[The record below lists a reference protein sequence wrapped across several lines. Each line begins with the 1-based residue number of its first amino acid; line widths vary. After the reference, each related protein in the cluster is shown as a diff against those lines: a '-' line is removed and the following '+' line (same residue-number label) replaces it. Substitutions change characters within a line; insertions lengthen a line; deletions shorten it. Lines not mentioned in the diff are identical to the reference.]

1 MTDIISSSVA
11 EMRIARFTVAD
22 QIAYGVVDGD
32 LDDVESLSVIAING
46 HPFAPFELTSARF
59 AMKDVRLL
67 PPVLP
72 NKLIGIGKNYADHAR
87 EMGGEPPTTPV
98 MFLKPSTA
106 VIGPGESVVLPPQS
120 QQVEFEGEIAV
131 VIGRLARDVPPER
144 VAEVILGY
152 TCANDVTARDL
163 QRGDGQWTRAKGFDT
178 FCPLGPWI
186 ATEVDPTALDV
197 HTEVNGQPRQSAPVS
212 AMVHS
217 ITDLVVFVSS
227 VMTLIPGDVI
237 LTGTPAG
244 VGPLADGDRVSVSV
258 SGVGRLDHTVR
269 VAS

>member
-1 MTDIISSSVA
+1 
-11 EMRIARFTVAD
+11 MRIARFTISD

-32 LDDVESLSVIAING
+32 DEDVASLTVNAIDG
-46 HPFAPFELTSARF
+46 HPFAPFERTSARF
-59 AMKDVRLL
+59 ALHDVRLL

-87 EMGGEPPTTPV
+87 EMGGEAPSTPV
-98 MFLKPSTA
+98 MFLKPSTS

-120 QQVEFEGEIAV
+120 ERVEFEGEIAV
-131 VIGRLARDVPPER
+131 VIGRLAKDVPPER
-144 VAEVILGY
+144 VEDVVLGY
-152 TCANDVTARDL
+152 SCANDVTARDL
-163 QRGDGQWTRAKGFDT
+163 QRSDGQWTRAKGFDT

-186 ATEVDPTALDV
+186 ATDVDADALAV
-197 HTEVNGQPRQSAPVS
+197 QTEVNGEVRQSSPAS

-217 ITDLVVFVSS
+217 VTDLVVFVSS

-244 VGPLADGDRVSVSV
+244 VGVLNDGDRVSVSV
-258 SGVGRLDHTVR
+258 AGVGRLENTVR
-269 VAS
+269 APESPPPSSRESS

>member
-1 MTDIISSSVA
+1 V
-11 EMRIARFTVAD
+11 RIARFTISD

-32 LDDVESLSVIAING
+32 AEDVASLTVNAIDG
-46 HPFAPFELTSARF
+46 HPFAPFERTSARF
-59 AMKDVRLL
+59 ALRDVRLL

-87 EMGGEPPTTPV
+87 EMGGEAPSTPV
-98 MFLKPSTA
+98 MFLKPSTT

-131 VIGRLARDVPPER
+131 VIGRLAKDVPPDR
-144 VAEVILGY
+144 VADVVLGY
-152 TCANDVTARDL
+152 SCANDVTARDL
-163 QRGDGQWTRAKGFDT
+163 QASDGQWTRAKGFDT

-186 ATEVDPTALDV
+186 ATDVDTDALAV
-197 HTEVNGQPRQSAPVS
+197 QTEVNGEVRQSSPAS

-217 ITDLVVFVSS
+217 VTDLVVFASS

-244 VGPLADGDRVSVSV
+244 VGPLADGDRVSVTV
-258 SGVGRLDHTVR
+258 TGVGRLDNTVR
-269 VAS
+269 APEPAPQVTRESP